1 MVPQSLLLQV
11 AKRASVLKRRKSRNK
26 MDPQS
31 QPQDRTQD
39 SEGDVVFYM
48 EEPRATTP
56 NR

>member
-26 MDPQS
+26 MEQ
-31 QPQDRTQD
+31 QQQQERNQDG
-39 SEGDVVFYM
+39 EGDVVFYM
-48 EEPRATTP
+48 EEPRAATP